1 MKNNI
6 FVKNSQG
13 KYRFLDFVNINFMY
27 TYMFS
32 VKRKL
37 RKVSYFP
44 QFAIVFATN
53 QQSKIMKKNDQRIK
67 FCTTQMKNI
76 GLHEQLSITLDLVC
90 FSQHAIADNNIQFWM
105 AM

>member
-27 TYMFS
+27 AYMFS

-53 QQSKIMKKNDQRIK
+53 QQSKIMKKK
-67 FCTTQMKNI
+67 
-76 GLHEQLSITLDLVC
+76 
-90 FSQHAIADNNIQFWM
+90 
-105 AM
+105 

>member
-6 FVKNSQG
+6 FVKNNQG

-53 QQSKIMKKNDQRIK
+53 Q
-67 FCTTQMKNI
+67 
-76 GLHEQLSITLDLVC
+76 
-90 FSQHAIADNNIQFWM
+90 
-105 AM
+105 